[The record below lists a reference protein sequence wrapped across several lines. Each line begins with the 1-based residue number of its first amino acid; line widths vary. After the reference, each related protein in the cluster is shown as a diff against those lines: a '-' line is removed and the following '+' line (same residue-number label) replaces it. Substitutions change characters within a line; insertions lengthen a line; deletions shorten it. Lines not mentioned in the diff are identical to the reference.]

1 VWPKNGAHPMRIEFK
16 AIPLKGVGQAYL
28 GPDVPLTEE
37 IFDENNFT
45 EEFKRKMHDAFAAFD
60 EYLKG

>member
-1 VWPKNGAHPMRIEFK
+1 MRIEFK